1 MSNNIAYED
10 IFLGREAS
18 ASKTISEYDVYSF
31 AGVTG
36 DFNPIHVNAEF
47 AKNSIFKERI
57 AHGIISVGLISA
69 VLGTQLPG
77 IDTIYL
83 AQEVKFLSPVKL
95 GDTLTATVTCI
106 EKNDDKHYIF
116 FRTTVRNQKGIIVTD
131 GQAKVLKK

>member
-77 IDTIYL
+77 INTI
-83 AQEVKFLSPVKL
+83 
-95 GDTLTATVTCI
+95 I
-106 EKNDDKHYIF
+106 
-116 FRTTVRNQKGIIVTD
+116 
-131 GQAKVLKK
+131 